1 VCLNCWSLKKSESR
15 FFVVSLAIAFQL
27 SRLLRKIKAFG
38 KTVVGVLQ
46 FTENFAVAQKS
57 GVLRSSG
64 FISSAMSYFLV
75 RSCGRA
81 TMTLVKRD
89 DSNWIVCMG
98 SLTLDIGEN
107 SMSLLEGE
115 NNANQVVRT
124 SFSFVIVHAVMHKQ
138 HG

>member
-1 VCLNCWSLKKSESR
+1 
-15 FFVVSLAIAFQL
+15 
-27 SRLLRKIKAFG
+27 
-38 KTVVGVLQ
+38 
-46 FTENFAVAQKS
+46 
-57 GVLRSSG
+57 
-64 FISSAMSYFLV
+64 
-75 RSCGRA
+75 
-81 TMTLVKRD
+81 MTLVKRD